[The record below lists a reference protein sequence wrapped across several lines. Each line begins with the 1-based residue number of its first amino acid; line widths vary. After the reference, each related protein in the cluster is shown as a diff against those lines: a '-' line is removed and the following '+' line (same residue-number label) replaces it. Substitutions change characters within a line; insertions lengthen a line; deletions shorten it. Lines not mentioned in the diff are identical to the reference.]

1 MNQGSFWHIDHIF
14 PLGQLNL
21 SDPVERAR
29 AFHWSN
35 LRPLRASD
43 NIRKKDT
50 IPRGFEW
57 CEEQGRWLWGPPQDR
72 SPEDAHH
79 ENFELDSSLGTDE
92 AVAEEEYVL
101 DNDAND
107 ADDEDEDEEP
117 RPKKKRRI

>member
-1 MNQGSFWHIDHIF
+1 M
-14 PLGQLNL
+14 PLGQMNL
-21 SDPVERAR
+21 SDPVQRAR

-43 NIRKKDT
+43 NIRKSDT
-50 IPRGFEW
+50 IPCGFEW
-57 CEEQGRWLWGPPQDR
+57 CEEQGRWLWSPPQDR
-72 SPEDAHH
+72 FPEDAHH
-79 ENFELDSSLGTDE
+79 VNLELDSSLGTDE